1 MSTKVT
7 IDLQHMWYCPDYL
20 FVLKNETVKKFEEIQ
35 QQNQKMMKADVHV
48 TKVEAPV
55 GKNTQIAKV
64 EAPVGKN
71 TQVAKVEGKNTQVAK
86 VEAPDGKVVQKD
98 EVKAPVGKTPE
109 ITMVKAPVEKNSQVA
124 KVETPVGKNIQLKN
138 VKSLS
143 DMSGNGSD
151 VTNVRANTV
160 KEKAPK
166 SMIDRDG
173 SYNKIVL
180 SSEES
185 EDDTETTSTTS
196 TSYAPSYES
205 ALRDGEYGDDDD
217 DD

>member
-1 MSTKVT
+1 MS
-7 IDLQHMWYCPDYL
+7 IDLQHMRYCPDYL

-35 QQNQKMMKADVHV
+35 QQNQKMMKVDVQV

-55 GKNTQIAKV
+55 GKNTQVAKV

-71 TQVAKVEGKNTQVAK
+71 TQVAKVEAPVGKNTQVAK
-86 VEAPDGKVVQKD
+86 VEATNGKVVQNA
-98 EVKAPVGKTPE
+98 EVKAPVGKDTE
-109 ITMVKAPVEKNSQVA
+109 ITKVKAPVEKNSQVA
-124 KVETPVGKNIQLKN
+124 KVEAPITKNIQLKN
-138 VKSLS
+138 VKTLS
-143 DMSGNGSD
+143 DMSGNGSA
-151 VTNVRANTV
+151 VPNVRTNTV
-160 KEKAPK
+160 KEEALKLVT
-166 SMIDRDG
+166 DRDG

-205 ALRDGEYGDDDD
+205 ALRDGENGDDDD
-217 DD
+217 

>member
-1 MSTKVT
+1 MS
-7 IDLQHMWYCPDYL
+7 IDLQHMRYCPDYL

-35 QQNQKMMKADVHV
+35 QQNQKMMKADVQV
-48 TKVEAPV
+48 T
-55 GKNTQIAKV
+55 KV

-71 TQVAKVEGKNTQVAK
+71 TQVAKVDAPVGKNTQVVNVK
-86 VEAPDGKVVQKD
+86 TPVGKVVQNA
-98 EVKAPVGKTPE
+98 EAKAPVGKDTE
-109 ITMVKAPVEKNSQVA
+109 VTKVKAPVEKNSQVA
-124 KVETPVGKNIQLKN
+124 KVEAPITKNIQLKN
-138 VKSLS
+138 VKTLS
-143 DMSGNGSD
+143 DMSGNGSA
-151 VTNVRANTV
+151 VPNVRTNTV
-160 KEKAPK
+160 KEEALKLVT
-166 SMIDRDG
+166 DRDG

-217 DD
+217 DDD